1 MMSLI
6 RILIAD
12 DHTLMRQGLRQLCEG
27 LGCFNV
33 VAEAENG
40 TQAVALACTMQPD
53 VILMDI
59 VMPDVDGVEA
69 IRRIMRE
76 NPAARIIALT
86 MYRQEPYMLDA
97 IRAGA
102 RGYLLKTVDAGEL
115 IAAIEAVHRGDYLID
130 PIIAARVLSELHLP
144 RPELPGIQP
153 LTESEMAV
161 LRLLARGLDNQGIAH
176 ALNYSVYT
184 VANRLRTIYEKLH
197 VANRTQAALYALRQG
212 WATLDESPE

>member
-1 MMSLI
+1 MPPI

-27 LGCFNV
+27 LGGFTV
-33 VAEAENG
+33 VAEAEDG
-40 TQAVALACTMQPD
+40 AQAVALARTAQPD

-69 IRRIMRE
+69 IRRIMHER
-76 NPAARIIALT
+76 PAARIIALT
-86 MYRQEPYMLDA
+86 MYRQEQYMLDA

-102 RGYLLKTVDAGEL
+102 RGYLLKTVEARDL

-130 PIIAARVLSELHLP
+130 PIAAARVLSELHLVA
-144 RPELPGIQP
+144 PEKPDVER

-161 LRLLARGLDNQGIAH
+161 LRLVAQGVDNQEIAQ

-184 VANRLRTIYEKLH
+184 VANRLRTVYEKLY
-197 VANRTQAALYALRQG
+197 VTNRTQAALYALRHG
-212 WATLDESPE
+212 WATLDEPPG